1 MIKVEKKEN
10 AIIKAI
16 IFTDLDDSLL
26 KDNKYYADILD
37 EFIKKII
44 LKNFLIIFIT
54 SKTFYEVKSLYKN
67 NNICF
72 SFSSENGASFNIID
86 KKSLNKY
93 SFKRIINKN
102 AITVSEIKKRLNS
115 LPLKY
120 QKYFS
125 LISDLEIT
133 EQIKITKLE
142 EKQLNDFYK
151 REFSVS
157 LSWNGSKTI
166 YLKFKEKLDQL
177 KLQATFG
184 GKIINVSGLH
194 NKLDAVKFYNQYTS
208 KLYKTSNYKTISIG
222 DSENDI
228 EMLNY
233 SDYSGIVKREDGKKI
248 KLNKNHNVFISS
260 SSAPKGWV
268 EIVNLVSKKMEDKN
282 S

>member
-1 MIKVEKKEN
+1 M
-10 AIIKAI
+10 A
-16 IFTDLDDSLL
+16 
-26 KDNKYYADILD
+26 DN
-37 EFIKKII
+37 
-44 LKNFLIIFIT
+44 
-54 SKTFYEVKSLYKN
+54 S
-67 NNICF
+67 
-72 SFSSENGASFNIID
+72 
-86 KKSLNKY
+86 
-93 SFKRIINKN
+93 
-102 AITVSEIKKRLNS
+102 KRLNS

-157 LSWNGSKTI
+157 LSWNGDQII
-166 YLKFKEKLDQL
+166 YLKFKKKLEQL